1 MKGEK
6 CGIIFICHSERS
18 VAKSSVAIKVRAEQ
32 VYLLCRAV
40 ATKRNSRISSLGV
53 PLSAVYITRR
63 SLGRLGM
70 TYYTNRHASQTP
82 YFSLFTFHF
91 SLFTLLTNVVAV
103 SLLHFPMFC
112 NNATETMSNFIG
124 IDG

>member
-1 MKGEK
+1 MP
-6 CGIIFICHSERS
+6 SRS
-18 VAKSSVAIKVRAEQ
+18 NEEELKN
-32 VYLLCRAV
+32 LLIMC
-40 ATKRNSRISSLGV
+40 S
-53 PLSAVYITRR
+53 LSAVCI
-63 SLGRLGM
+63 LGDPSATLGM